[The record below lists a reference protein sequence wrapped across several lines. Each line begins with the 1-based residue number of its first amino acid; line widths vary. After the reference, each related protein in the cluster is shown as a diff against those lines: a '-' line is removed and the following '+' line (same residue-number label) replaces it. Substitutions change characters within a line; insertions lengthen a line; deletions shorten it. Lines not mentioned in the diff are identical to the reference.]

1 MGFGAITGYVDVAQ
15 LVLYV
20 FWAFFAGLIIYLIR
34 EGKREGYPLET
45 ANGTVEGWPPAPRP
59 KTYLLSDGSMVQA
72 PNDKGLVRNF
82 SAEPANRFNGAPLEP
97 VGDPLAAGV
106 GPGAWAERA
115 DHIELTFGG
124 APKLVPLRTLPE
136 YEVASMDLDPRGL
149 SVIGT
154 DGETGGTVVD
164 VWVDTSE
171 ATVRHLE
178 VSVPLADGASR
189 SVLLPINFCR
199 ITRRGVRVGALY
211 ASQFSGVPGTRNP
224 QQVTMLEE
232 EKIMAYWG
240 AGLLYAD
247 DDRAEPLF

>member
-1 MGFGAITGYVDVAQ
+1 MGFGAITQYVDVAQ
-15 LVLYV
+15 IVLYM
-20 FWAFFAGLIIYLIR
+20 FWAFFAGLIVYLVR

-45 ANGTVEGWPPAPRP
+45 AHGTIEGWPTAPPP
-59 KTYLLSDGSMVQA
+59 KTYLMSDGSTVQA
-72 PNDKGLVRNF
+72 PNGKGIVRNY

-97 VGDPLAAGV
+97 VGEPLTAGV
-106 GPGAWAERA
+106 GPGAWAERW
-115 DHIELTFGG
+115 DHVELTFGG
-124 APKLVPLRTLPE
+124 APKLVPLRTLPD
-136 YEVASMDLDPRGL
+136 YDVAALDRDPRGL
-149 SVIGT
+149 PVIGT

-171 ATVRHLE
+171 VAVRHLE
-178 VSVPLADGASR
+178 VAVPLADGATR

-211 ASQFSGVPGTRNP
+211 AAQFAGVPATRDP
-224 QQVTMLEE
+224 QQITMLEE

-247 DDRAEPLF
+247 DQRAEPLF

>member
-1 MGFGAITGYVDVAQ
+1 MGFGAITQYVDVAQ
-15 LVLYV
+15 IVLYM

-34 EGKREGYPLET
+34 ENKREGYPLET

-59 KTYLLSDGSMVQA
+59 KTYLLSDGSTVQA
-72 PNDKGLVRNF
+72 PNGKGIARNY

-97 VGDPLAAGV
+97 VGDPLLAGV
-106 GPGAWAERA
+106 GPGAWAERM
-115 DHIELTFGG
+115 DHVELTFEG
-124 APKLVPLRTLPE
+124 APKIVPLRTLAD
-136 YEVASMDLDPRGL
+136 YAVAELDRDPRGL
-149 SVIGT
+149 PVIGT

-164 VWVDTSE
+164 LWVDTSE

-178 VSVPLADGASR
+178 VAVQLADGATR

-211 ASQFSGVPGTRNP
+211 AAQFSGVPGTRDP
-224 QQVTMLEE
+224 QQLTMLEE

-240 AGLLYAD
+240 AGLLFAD

>member
-20 FWAFFAGLIIYLIR
+20 FWAFFAGLLIYLIR

-45 ANGTVEGWPPAPRP
+45 AHGTIEGWPPAPRP
-59 KTYLLSDGSMVQA
+59 KTYLLSDGSMVHA
-72 PNDKGLVRNF
+72 PNGKGLARNF
-82 SAEPANRFNGAPLEP
+82 LAEPAHRFNGAPLEP

-115 DHIELTFGG
+115 DHIERTFGG
-124 APKLVPLRTLPE
+124 APKLVPLRTLPD
-136 YEVASMDLDPRGL
+136 YEVAALDLDPRGL
-149 SVIGT
+149 PVIGT
-154 DGETGGTVVD
+154 DGETGGTVLD

-178 VSVPLADGASR
+178 VSVPLADGAVR

-211 ASQFSGVPGTRNP
+211 AAQFSGVPVTRDP

-247 DDRAEPLF
+247 DVRAEPLF